1 MTRALKQKGIHNA
14 IWGKRRMKLV
24 EFTTKVS
31 KVPIFLNFR
40 QHSPNFRPFP
50 KSYLQSDLTIRKL
63 MGSGLKRLATGSVS
77 KRYQTSLFAQLSE
90 TIVPYLSSI
99 LFLNKLQAKTLDM
112 ENTFQRKMFQAI
124 SRVRRV

>member
-1 MTRALKQKGIHNA
+1 
-14 IWGKRRMKLV
+14 MKLV

-50 KSYLQSDLTIRKL
+50 KSYLQSETIRKL

-77 KRYQTSLFAQLSE
+77 KRYQTSLFAQLSK
-90 TIVPYLSSI
+90 TIV
-99 LFLNKLQAKTLDM
+99 
-112 ENTFQRKMFQAI
+112 ENVTSTIFVKHFI
-124 SRVRRV
+124 FE

>member
-31 KVPIFLNFR
+31 KVPIFLKFR

-77 KRYQTSLFAQLSE
+77 KRYQTGLFAQLSK
-90 TIVPYLSSI
+90 TIV
-99 LFLNKLQAKTLDM
+99 
-112 ENTFQRKMFQAI
+112 ENVTSTIFVKYFI
-124 SRVRRV
+124 FE